1 MRLGD
6 TGFWAD
12 GAYVIYQVGQKVH
25 LDFSVR
31 SYGQIRMKFLA
42 NPILDHISLQNS

>member
-6 TGFWAD
+6 TVFWAD

-25 LDFSVR
+25 LDLFKWN
-31 SYGQIRMKFLA
+31 KFVQVLWT
-42 NPILDHISLQNS
+42 NPNEVFDQPNT

>member
-31 SYGQIRMKFLA
+31 S
-42 NPILDHISLQNS
+42 